1 MKPLTL
7 DLTGFRSYPSRT
19 TIDFTGKSL
28 VAALGDTGAGKSSL
42 LDAITYALFRKST
55 WAAKE
60 SRQLIADGAKAMSVD
75 LTFLHDGQRWHVHR
89 TMHATNPNAGRHH
102 LTNLDTGEET
112 DGATAVDTRIQTTLQ
127 MGYDTFLRVGL
138 LPQGKF
144 DQLLTAAPKERSE
157 RLRELFGADSLESVH
172 RMADRHTRTL
182 QTLLGDAKAKRAGM
196 PDSPAQD
203 AQQAASAAAVAA
215 ARADRLGT
223 AIDGITA
230 LRNETAE
237 ARCVAASAAAAAQ
250 SLSTRTVAGVNTVLD
265 ALEPVATDIAARH
278 DTLNRRVARAEAL
291 EAELTTAITA
301 ADTQGEGRDALTKAA
316 MLLET
321 LAADAEEHRSERDRL
336 ATLTDQI
343 ADEHTAIATA
353 ETDLAE
359 RAKHGEPLAEAALAA
374 AVTSRQ
380 IRTSATTARTRVAEA
395 LLVARRVADTAS
407 AHTAAVVKRESAR
420 ETLGPLEEETA
431 TANSGLMV
439 AQTVLEALQ
448 LRDKAAAI
456 AAELSP
462 EGDCP
467 VCHQQLPIDFEPEAA
482 ADTADTADTAELA
495 AARAQLSQA
504 RTTRD
509 ATTNRLTKARAAA
522 AAAEETVRERE
533 RDHQIAQQK
542 AQDAT
547 VEAVHAFVQF
557 ATLAAETG
565 TGFDTE
571 SASATLAAATA
582 VLAARTATGATQ
594 PDHSEREAT
603 PVTDMISAC
612 EKAADNHAEELQ
624 AEVHRHTAKIEADG
638 KTLTAR
644 KNAHRRHTDDTAKAT
659 ERHTRAVA
667 KTAAEVRALPLRI
680 QTMLAHEAID
690 VAADQ
695 VAAAATTVAARQAEV
710 QELFDQREAE
720 RAKKAGVLA
729 DQRALDQEA
738 RTRLER
744 PLTELRGNLDAWAQA
759 ATDALTHLDA
769 TDRHQVPRISA
780 DPTIAEVR
788 QYAAE
793 LSTTT
798 STLSDKLT
806 EHANTATDRVAAAQ
820 SSLDQHAHAL
830 ADIEGFDPVADLTA
844 PQALHP
850 LVAAV
855 AQATKEAEHQRQKSQ
870 EAQNLIKPAAD
881 LDFAITAGTARYEA
895 SEVLRRELVDA
906 KFLGHLTALRTHA
919 LLGVASDLLGQMS
932 ENRFGFAENLDIIS
946 RSSGVVHHPN
956 RLSGGEK
963 FLASLALALAL
974 AELHSHSGP
983 TLGSLF
989 LDEGFAALDTAA
1001 LDAALEVLRTQV
1013 GGDRLVMVISHLHAV
1028 AEAVD
1033 DVLWVE
1039 RSPAGSSARWLTP
1052 AERDELVQTDLASG
1066 LQTLTQ

>member
-75 LTFLHDGQRWHVHR
+75 LTFLHDGQHWHVHR

-203 AQQAASAAAVAA
+203 AHQAASAAAVAA

-237 ARCVAASAAAAAQ
+237 ARRVAASAAAAAQ
-250 SLSTRTVAGVNTVLD
+250 SLSTRTVADVNTVLD
-265 ALEPVATDIAARH
+265 ALEPVAADIAARH

-321 LAADAEEHRSERDRL
+321 LAADAEEHRGERDRL

-359 RAKHGEPLAEAALAA
+359 RTKHGEPLAEAARAA

-395 LLVARRVADTAS
+395 LSVARRVTDTAS
-407 AHTAAVVKRESAR
+407 AHTTAVAKRESAR
-420 ETLGPLEEETA
+420 EALGPLEEETA
-431 TANSGLMV
+431 TANSDLMA

-467 VCHQQLPIDFEPEAA
+467 VCHRQLPIDFEPEAA
-482 ADTADTADTAELA
+482 ADTAELA
-495 AARAQLSQA
+495 AAREQLSQA

-509 ATTNRLTKARAAA
+509 ATANRLAKARAAA

-547 VEAVHAFVQF
+547 AEAVHAFVQF
-557 ATLAAETG
+557 AALAAETG

-571 SASATLAAATA
+571 SASATLATATA
-582 VLAARTATGATQ
+582 LLANRTATGATQ
-594 PDHSEREAT
+594 PDRSEREAT

-638 KTLTAR
+638 KTLAAR
-644 KNAHRRHTDDTAKAT
+644 KNAHQRHTDDTTKAT

-720 RAKKAGVLA
+720 RTKKAGALA
-729 DQRALDQEA
+729 DQRALDQET

-759 ATDALTHLDA
+759 ATDALTHLEA
-769 TDRHQVPRISA
+769 ADRHQVPRISA

-806 EHANTATDRVAAAQ
+806 ERANTATDRVAAAQ

-830 ADIEGFDPVADLTA
+830 ADIEGFNPAADLTA

-850 LVAAV
+850 LVAAA

-932 ENRFGFAENLDIIS
+932 DNRFGFADNLDIIS

-1013 GGDRLVMVISHLHAV
+1013 GSDRLVMVISHLHAV

>member
-60 SRQLIADGAKAMSVD
+60 SRQLIADGAKAMRVD
-75 LTFLHDGQRWHVHR
+75 LTFFHDGQRWHVHR

-102 LTNLDTGEET
+102 LTNLDTGEEI
-112 DGATAVDTRIQTTLQ
+112 DGATAVDTRIQAALQ

-144 DQLLTAAPKERSE
+144 DQLLTAATKERSE

-172 RMADRHTRTL
+172 RTADRHTRTL

-215 ARADRLGT
+215 ACADRLGT

-230 LRNETAE
+230 LRNEAAE
-237 ARCVAASAAAAAQ
+237 ARSVAAAAATASQ
-250 SLSTRTVAGVNTVLD
+250 NLSTRTVADADTVLD
-265 ALEPVATDIAARH
+265 ELEPVADDIAARH
-278 DTLNRRVARAEAL
+278 YALNRRVARAEVL
-291 EAELTTAITA
+291 EDELTTAITA

-336 ATLTDQI
+336 AALTKHI
-343 ADEHTAIATA
+343 ADERTAIATA
-353 ETDLAE
+353 EADLAE
-359 RAKHGEPLAEAALAA
+359 RAKQGEPLAEAAATAA
-374 AVTSRQ
+374 ATSRQ
-380 IRTSATTARTRVAEA
+380 IRTSAATTRTRVAEA
-395 LLVARRVADTAS
+395 LSAARRTAATAS
-407 AHTAAVVKRESAR
+407 AHTTAVDKREPAR
-420 ETLGPLEEETA
+420 EAIGPLEEEVA
-431 TANSGLMV
+431 AADSSLMA
-439 AQTVLEALQ
+439 AQTYLEALQ
-448 LRDKAAAI
+448 LRDKAATI
-456 AAELSP
+456 AAELNP

-467 VCHQQLPIDFEPEAA
+467 VCHQQLPTDFEPEAA
-482 ADTADTADTAELA
+482 ADTAELA
-495 AARAQLSQA
+495 AARAQLSGA

-509 ATTNRLTKARAAA
+509 ATATRLTKACAAA

-533 RDHQIAQQK
+533 REHRIAQQK
-542 AQDAT
+542 GQDAT
-547 VEAVHAFVQF
+547 AEAVHAFAQ
-557 ATLAAETG
+557 LAALAAGTG

-571 SASATLAAATA
+571 SASTTLAAATA
-582 VLAARTATGATQ
+582 ALAARPAAGAAQ
-594 PDHSEREAT
+594 PDHFEREAT
-603 PVTDMISAC
+603 PITDMITAC

-624 AEVHRHTAKIEADG
+624 AEAQHHTANIEADG

-644 KNAHRRHTDDTAKAT
+644 KNAHRRDTDDTAKAT
-659 ERHTRAVA
+659 DRNTRAVA
-667 KTAAEVRALPLRI
+667 KTAAKVRVLPLRI
-680 QTMLAHEAID
+680 QTMLPDEAIN

-695 VAAAATTVAARQAEV
+695 VAAAAAAVTARQAEV

-720 RAKKAGVLA
+720 RAEKAGALA
-729 DQRALDQEA
+729 DQHTLDQET

-759 ATDALTHLDA
+759 ATEALTHLDA
-769 TDRHQVPRISA
+769 ADRRQVPRTPA
-780 DPTIAEVR
+780 EPTIAGIR

-798 STLSDKLT
+798 STLGDKLT
-806 EHANTATDRVAAAQ
+806 DRANAATDRVAAAQ

-830 ADIEGFDPVADLTA
+830 ADIEGFDPAADLTT

-850 LVAAV
+850 LVAAA
-855 AQATKEAEHQRQKSQ
+855 AQATKEAGSQRHKQQ
-870 EAQNLIKPAAD
+870 AAQNLIKPAAD
-881 LDFAITAGTARYEA
+881 LEFAIDAGTARYEA
-895 SEVLRRELVDA
+895 LEVLRRELVDA
-906 KFLGHLTALRTHA
+906 KFLGHLTALRTRA

-932 ENRFGFAENLDIIS
+932 DNRFGFADNLDIVS
-946 RSSGVVHHPN
+946 RNSGVVHHPN

-974 AELHSHSGP
+974 AELHSRSGP
-983 TLGSLF
+983 ILGSLF

-1001 LDAALEVLRTQV
+1001 LDSALEVLRTQT
-1013 GGDRLVMVISHLHAV
+1013 GGDRFVMVISHLHAV

-1039 RSPAGSSARWLTP
+1039 RSSAGSSARWLTS

-1066 LQTLTQ
+1066 LQTLAR